1 MGSTRRRDTNLV
13 GASILNCTQWSDQ
26 TKSPRAGDMCSLQY
40 DQLENIT
47 STTYTVFVISLGYEF
62 TPMTVAV
69 SPSHLLL
76 SLTSLG
82 DLGSP
87 IVDRGLVA
95 SPNMDKESL
104 CNLAASPNVDKDSL
118 CILLSPIMNCG
129 LLASPSMDKETI
141 NDFGSPIVDCAHLHL
156 ASSSVGKESLASPSV
171 EQIILQQKVRMEDSE
186 RSCHISLKVSL
197 NFRDK

>member
-1 MGSTRRRDTNLV
+1 
-13 GASILNCTQWSDQ
+13 
-26 TKSPRAGDMCSLQY
+26 
-40 DQLENIT
+40 
-47 STTYTVFVISLGYEF
+47 
-62 TPMTVAV
+62 MTVAV

-87 IVDRGLVA
+87 IVDRSIVA
-95 SPNMDKESL
+95 SPNVDKESL
-104 CNLAASPNVDKDSL
+104 CNLLASPNVDKDSL

-141 NDFGSPIVDCAHLHL
+141 NDLGSPIVDRAPLPLASHIVDCGLL

-171 EQIILQQKVRMEDSE
+171 EQIIL
-186 RSCHISLKVSL
+186 
-197 NFRDK
+197 

>member
-1 MGSTRRRDTNLV
+1 
-13 GASILNCTQWSDQ
+13 
-26 TKSPRAGDMCSLQY
+26 
-40 DQLENIT
+40 
-47 STTYTVFVISLGYEF
+47 
-62 TPMTVAV
+62 MTVAV

-87 IVDRGLVA
+87 IVDRSIVA
-95 SPNMDKESL
+95 SPNVDKEIL
-104 CNLAASPNVDKDSL
+104 CNLLASPNVDKDSL

-156 ASSSVGKESLASPSV
+156 ASSSVGKESLASV
-171 EQIILQQKVRMEDSE
+171 EEIILQQKVRIEDLE